1 MKLALIRL
9 RVRKLE
15 RYTLFVTE
23 SILESE
29 VQDLLD
35 VSLVVWCEEKEKKF
49 VELREREELIRAKVA
64 RTVVYADR
72 GELKYQKR
80 LDK

>member
-15 RYTLFVTE
+15 RYTLFVIE

-35 VSLVVWCEEKEKKF
+35 VSMVVWCEEKEKKF
-49 VELREREELIRAKVA
+49 IELREREELIRAKALQRKVEDE
-64 RTVVYADR
+64 R
-72 GELKYQKR
+72 
-80 LDK
+80 

>member
-15 RYTLFVTE
+15 RYTLFVIE

-49 VELREREELIRAKVA
+49 VELREREELIRAKNLQ
-64 RTVVYADR
+64 RKIEDDR
-72 GELKYQKR
+72 
-80 LDK
+80 

>member
-1 MKLALIRL
+1 MRLALIRL

-15 RYTLFVTE
+15 RYTLLVIE

-49 VELREREELIRAKVA
+49 VELREREELIRSKALQRKVEDE
-64 RTVVYADR
+64 R
-72 GELKYQKR
+72 
-80 LDK
+80 

>member
-15 RYTLFVTE
+15 RYTLFVIE

-49 VELREREELIRAKVA
+49 IELREREELSRAKA
-64 RTVVYADR
+64 LQRKIEDERYD
-72 GELKYQKR
+72 
-80 LDK
+80 

>member
-1 MKLALIRL
+1 MRLALIRL

-15 RYTLFVTE
+15 RYTLFVIE

-35 VSLVVWCEEKEKKF
+35 VSLVVWCEEKEKKYM
-49 VELREREELIRAKVA
+49 ELREREELIRSKALQRKVEDE
-64 RTVVYADR
+64 R
-72 GELKYQKR
+72 
-80 LDK
+80 

>member
-1 MKLALIRL
+1 MRLALIRL
-9 RVRKLE
+9 RVRKFE
-15 RYTLFVTE
+15 RYTLFVLE

-49 VELREREELIRAKVA
+49 VELREREELIKAKA
-64 RTVVYADR
+64 LQRKIEDER
-72 GELKYQKR
+72 
-80 LDK
+80 